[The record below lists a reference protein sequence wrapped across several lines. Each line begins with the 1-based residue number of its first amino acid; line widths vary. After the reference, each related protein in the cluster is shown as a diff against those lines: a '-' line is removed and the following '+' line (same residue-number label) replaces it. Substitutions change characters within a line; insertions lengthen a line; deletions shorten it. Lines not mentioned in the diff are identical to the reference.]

1 MKKYYSSRSSIFL
14 IELIISIF
22 FFIVSMSIIL
32 QIFAKSHYVSQSS
45 SNLNNII
52 LYSQNISECFLSY
65 DGDFSSLKNANKSIT
80 CNTIYTDNTYFD
92 LTNSNTMLILFDN
105 DWNIVPSLEFS
116 TYGLITHYRTESAS
130 DYGNFHVLDL
140 YFFQSPQTLCDYIIA
155 GSYDT
160 LSSLDN
166 CIHHMSIQKY
176 VRKEN
181 N

>member
-45 SNLNNII
+45 ANINNII
-52 LYSQNISECFLSY
+52 QYSQNISEYFLSC
-65 DGDFSSLKNANKSIT
+65 DGDFSSLKNANNSIT
-80 CNTIYTDNTYFD
+80 CNTIYTDNTCFD
-92 LTNSNTMLILFDN
+92 LTNSNIMLILFDN
-105 DWNIVPSLEFS
+105 DWNLVPSLEFS
-116 TYGLITHYRTESAS
+116 NYGLITHYRTESAS
-130 DYGNFHVLDL
+130 DYGNFHILDL
-140 YFFQSPQTLCDYIIA
+140 YFFQSPQTICDYIIA
-155 GSYDT
+155 GNYDT

-166 CIHHMSIQKY
+166 CIHHMSVKKY